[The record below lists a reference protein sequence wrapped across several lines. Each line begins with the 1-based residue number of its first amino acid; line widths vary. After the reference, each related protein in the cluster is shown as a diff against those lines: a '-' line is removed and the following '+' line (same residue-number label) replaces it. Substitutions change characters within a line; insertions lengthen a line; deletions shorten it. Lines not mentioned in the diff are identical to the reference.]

1 MLYFHTDTG
10 IIEPWLHTA
19 HQHLLIL
26 STQALWDQT
35 LDALIYE
42 PGHKQAE
49 RWLYNQL
56 LEPHR
61 FIQEVFFMK
70 LKQIED
76 EVLQLSEDERAE
88 LAQKLLLSL
97 DEPSE
102 SEIAEDWLLE
112 AQRRARE
119 LDEGIVQPVPAD
131 EVRRKAQALLR

>member
-1 MLYFHTDTG
+1 
-10 IIEPWLHTA
+10 
-19 HQHLLIL
+19 
-26 STQALWDQT
+26 
-35 LDALIYE
+35 
-42 PGHKQAE
+42 
-49 RWLYNQL
+49 
-56 LEPHR
+56 
-61 FIQEVFFMK
+61 MK

-76 EVLQLSEDERAE
+76 EVLHLSEDERAE

-102 SEIAEDWLLE
+102 DEIAEDWLVE